1 MNHRAGYIAIL
12 GSPNAGKSTLLNAL
26 LKEKIAAVTDKPQ
39 TTRKRL
45 KGIFSTK
52 NCQMIF
58 LDTPG
63 IHYSDKKLNQF
74 MAKEVEEAIYDADV
88 LCYLV
93 AMDQGVSPLLLNI
106 FENTQKKYPK
116 KPFIWVL
123 NKTDLKT
130 SLRAKRGN
138 PWIVPKGDP
147 FEASPAP
154 GGLAMTEE
162 VIRVSALKKQ
172 GLEELLQKI
181 ESLLSEGPSFYPE
194 DDLTDSHVRD
204 LSAEIIREKLMN
216 LMYDEIPYSAAVE
229 IVSFKEAPEKTHI
242 TANILVEHDSQ
253 KGMVIGIGGRMI
265 KEIGVQARREIEP
278 LVGTKVFLELKVKV
292 DKNWTKNSAKL
303 ARYGYIS
310 A

>member
-1 MNHRAGYIAIL
+1 MSHRAGYIAIL
-12 GSPNAGKSTLLNAL
+12 GSPNAGKSTLLNAI

-45 KGIFSTK
+45 KGIFSTQD
-52 NCQMIF
+52 CQMIF

-63 IHYSDKKLNQF
+63 IHTSDKQLNKF
-74 MAKEVEEAIYDADV
+74 MMKEVEEAISDADV

-93 AMDQGVSPLLLNI
+93 AMDQGVSPTLLNI
-106 FENTQKKYPK
+106 FENGQKKYPR

-123 NKTDLKT
+123 NKTDLKN
-130 SLRAKRGN
+130 SHISSPPPLFKEKN
-138 PWIVPKGDP
+138 
-147 FEASPAP
+147 FEI
-154 GGLAMTEE
+154 LK
-162 VIRVSALKKQ
+162 ISALTQQ
-172 GLEELLQKI
+172 GLKELIQKI
-181 ESLLSEGPSFYPE
+181 ESLLPDGPSFYPE

-204 LSAEIIREKLMN
+204 LSAEIIREKVMN

-229 IVSFKEAPEKTHI
+229 IVSFKEEAKKAHI

-253 KGMVIGIGGRMI
+253 KGMVIGVGGRMI

-292 DKNWTKNSAKL
+292 DKNWTKNAAKL
-303 ARYGYIS
+303 ARYGYKTV
-310 A
+310 